1 VFVSVW
7 ATPGGRVREVG
18 KHEWDTYFVAKI
30 EASSFRCYDIV
41 SGEKGGL
48 DKVAAINL
56 LIPYAVEAHTVH
68 DLDFRRKRSVR
79 RAQPVIHVLYFPG
92 KLSVLCAQPGD
103 DAAEVI
109 CELCVIYV
117 EAALSSPYLRFPSCT
132 QEDASPAIV
141 LP

>member
-30 EASSFRCYDIV
+30 EASSFRCYDVV

-79 RAQPVIHVLYFPG
+79 R
-92 KLSVLCAQPGD
+92 AQPGD